1 MKLQTNYFNREWCDW
16 MKLIAAVLV
25 ALSHYST
32 VIVINNHW
40 SDDSILRFMCQGGY
54 IGVAIFFYLSGYGLM
69 ESESKRHLSLLEFV
83 KRRLSKVYMP
93 VLMVSLMWIPIYY
106 LFVNK
111 SMDTVSVVQVIYDIL
126 WGGKD
131 AVLWFIKILF
141 FMYGVFYLFTYFSFK
156 HKKVLSHVVLVGGL
170 AFTML
175 ISNHVFGD
183 FSIMSIPLFGIGVYT
198 SKYKGTL
205 WCSIPISLWMII
217 LYGTCGLFIYMLTRN
232 NISAHIFV
240 NATVMFVIVVSL
252 FLLNKYTLPY
262 KLTPFLIS
270 AIYVLYLVHM
280 KVLDLMVANWGHVS
294 LFNWAVITIIVTN
307 VVNQLRMILKV

>member
-1 MKLQTNYFNREWCDW
+1 MKLQTNYFNKEWCDW

-40 SDDSILRFMCQGGY
+40 SDDPILRFMCQGGY

-93 VLMVSLMWIPIYY
+93 MLMVSLMWIPIYY

-111 SMDTVSVVQVIYDIL
+111 SMDTVSVLQVIYDIL
-126 WGGKD
+126 WDGKD

-141 FMYGVFYLFTYFSFK
+141 FMYGVFYFSSYFSHK
-156 HKKVLSHVVLVGGL
+156 HKDVLSHVTLISGL
-170 AFTML
+170 GLTML

-198 SKYKGTL
+198 SKYKEKLLGL
-205 WCSIPISLWMII
+205 IPASLWMIM
-217 LYGTCGLFIYMLTRN
+217 LYGVCGMFIYMLTGN
-232 NISAHIFV
+232 KISAHIFV
-240 NATVMFVIVVSL
+240 NAAVMSIVVVSL
-252 FLLNKYTLPY
+252 FVLNKYAPPY
-262 KLTPFLIS
+262 KLIPFLIS
-270 AIYVLYLVHM
+270 ATYFSTHESTGLYGCKLGTYILV
-280 KVLDLMVANWGHVS
+280 KLDYDNYCCYS
-294 LFNWAVITIIVTN
+294 CS
-307 VVNQLRMILKV
+307 